1 MKFMQKKK
9 IIAPSHSDVCPI
21 CGGTMW
27 GLYDVG
33 VIPDYGLAH
42 PFAEVCEKCRS
53 KFRAEDETGVPLEY
67 CEADL
72 DRFGFKTYSTD
83 TGNMEKIAR
92 DFLENFETR
101 WEAKKVGLYLWSE
114 KPGSGKT
121 FLLCCLARSVMIKYD
136 LQMRFVT
143 ASDYIAAIG
152 DSFKRESGERDRS
165 QVYRDCRLLV
175 LDDLGAEKKGDWQ
188 ESEMFR
194 LINGRLNQG
203 KVTMFSS
210 NMPPWELRVN
220 SRMVSRIRK
229 ASIVLR
235 MPEESIR
242 DKQSDARQAEF
253 LKDILGEK

>member
-1 MKFMQKKK
+1 
-9 IIAPSHSDVCPI
+9 
-21 CGGTMW
+21 
-27 GLYDVG
+27 
-33 VIPDYGLAH
+33 
-42 PFAEVCEKCRS
+42 
-53 KFRAEDETGVPLEY
+53 
-67 CEADL
+67 
-72 DRFGFKTYSTD
+72 
-83 TGNMEKIAR
+83 
-92 DFLENFETR
+92 
-101 WEAKKVGLYLWSE
+101 
-114 KPGSGKT
+114 
-121 FLLCCLARSVMIKYD
+121 MIKYD

-152 DSFKRESGERDRS
+152 DSFKRERGEHDRS

>member
-1 MKFMQKKK
+1 MQKKK
-9 IIAPSHSDVCPI
+9 IAVPSRSEVCPI

-27 GLYDVG
+27 RTYDAG

-42 PFAEVCEKCRS
+42 PFAEPCEKCRAKYRS
-53 KFRAEDETGVPLEY
+53 ADETGVPSEY
-67 CEADL
+67 CEAGLEKFD
-72 DRFGFKTYSTD
+72 FGAYSSD
-83 TGNMEKIAR
+83 TKNMEKIAH
-92 DFLENFETR
+92 DFLDNFETR

-152 DSFKRESGERDRS
+152 DSFKRESGEHDRS

-188 ESEMFR
+188 ESEIFR